1 LNRSVDVKS
10 LPSRADHDRRRLL
23 TYPHSP
29 VANSWYHICDSDELK
44 DGRVIEVRALG
55 LTLAVWR
62 DAEGKPVCHS
72 AYCLHLGANLA
83 VGGKVVDGCIQ
94 CPFHNWRFGSDGSIR
109 HIPYAKNPD
118 QCPKSP
124 KLPVYPCVDWCG
136 IVCMY
141 FHADGPETKPEFEL
155 PDWVPNQMEKEK
167 WAPFS
172 KLDLGH
178 VTLTPIDWV
187 DQAGDHAHF
196 HTLHNEFLIP
206 YTLIPF
212 PDWVKRLIPLAICH
226 ELVTYKGDD
235 PEWEVKSK
243 AMGLGCVDKFLIF
256 FTDKAGLTWHGKVME
271 TTLSET
277 LENYIGPAIVAFH
290 IPFTIGLPPPPLLL
304 PLMSLQ
310 QVV

>member
-1 LNRSVDVKS
+1 MFEMFNVPAAYVSMQAVLS
-10 LPSRADHDRRRLL
+10 LYASGRTTGCVL
-23 TYPHSP
+23 
-29 VANSWYHICDSDELK
+29 DSG
-44 DGRVIEVRALG
+44 DGVTQTVPINDGNALPQ
-55 LTLAVWR
+55 AI
-62 DAEGKPVCHS
+62 A
-72 AYCLHLGANLA
+72 
-83 VGGKVVDGCIQ
+83 
-94 CPFHNWRFGSDGSIR
+94 PFHNWRFGSDGSIR

-277 LENYIGPAIVAFH
+277 LENYIGPSMIAFH
-290 IPFTIGLPPPPLLL
+290 IPFTIGLSAPLSLLL
-304 PLMSLQ
+304 LSLT
-310 QVV
+310 